1 MTAYND
7 LATETVDLLVIGAG
21 AGGMTAALCASIEG
35 LNVLLCEKT
44 DQVGGALSTSGG
56 TTWIPG
62 NSLGAKVDRQDT
74 VDEGARFLEHTV
86 GERGGLA
93 QRKAFLESGATA
105 IDYLAEHSEV
115 KFEAAKEHPDY
126 LDGPGFA
133 FGGRALSPLAFD
145 GKKLKSNFDRLR
157 PPRDEFM
164 GLGGMM
170 VSRYELGKLL
180 APFKSFDNLKTT
192 IKVVG
197 NYFLDR
203 LSHKRGTRLLMGNA
217 LAGRLF
223 YSLIQRSVPIL
234 FNTSLVELIRE
245 NDIVTGA
252 IIETPQGRKRVLA
265 TSGVVL
271 STGGI
276 SWNYRL
282 RNQYFPASVAHYSLA
297 PRTNTGD
304 GAEAA
309 LKLGAQF
316 NDGGDSPALWMPC
329 STYRRADNKRM
340 YWPHILLDR
349 AKPGLLAVRRDGR
362 RFVNEADSYHDFCI
376 GQLKDG
382 GSHPAYLI
390 CDHEFIIKYG
400 LGFVLPGG
408 KGLGALKK
416 RGYLETGSS
425 VDDLARKLHI
435 DAKALRQTIAD
446 YNLYAE
452 TGDDLEFRRGTTI
465 MNRFN
470 GDAANKPNPCLAPL
484 KTGPF
489 YAVEVEPVDLACSA
503 GIIVDEYSR
512 VTDEDGKPIKGL
524 FACGNDATSI
534 FRGTYPGPGTTLG
547 PALTF
552 AWRIVQF
559 ASGKLKPN

>member
-1 MTAYND
+1 MNTYSD
-7 LATETVDLLVIGAG
+7 LPTEHVDLLVIGAG
-21 AGGMTAALCASIEG
+21 AAGMTTALCASIEG
-35 LNVLLCEKT
+35 LKVLLCEKT

-56 TTWIPG
+56 TTWVPG
-62 NSLGAKVDRQDT
+62 NSLGARVDRQDT
-74 VDEGARFLEHTV
+74 IEEGARFLEHTV
-86 GERGGLA
+86 GDRGGLEM
-93 QRKAFLESGATA
+93 RRAFLQSGATA
-105 IDYLAEHSEV
+105 IDYLAQHSEV

-145 GKKLKSNFDRLR
+145 GKQLKGDFDRVR

-192 IKVVG
+192 LKLVG
-197 NYFLDR
+197 KYYLDR
-203 LSHKRGTRLLMGNA
+203 LNYKRGTRFLMGNA
-217 LAGRLF
+217 LAGRLY
-223 YSLIQRSVPIL
+223 YSLLQRSVPIS
-234 FNTSLVELIRE
+234 FNTNLVELIRE
-245 NDIVTGA
+245 DDVVVGA
-252 IIETPQGRKRVLA
+252 VIDTPDGRKSIRA
-265 TSGVVL
+265 KSGVVL

-276 SWNYRL
+276 SWNLPL
-282 RNQYFPASVAHYSLA
+282 RSKYFPTSVAQYSLA

-304 GAEAA
+304 GADAA
-309 LKLGAQF
+309 LKLGARF

-329 STYRRADNKRM
+329 STYRRADGRQM

-382 GSHPAYLI
+382 GTHPAYLI
-390 CDHEFIIKYG
+390 CDHSFLMKYG

-408 KGLGALKK
+408 KGKRALEKC
-416 RGYLETGSS
+416 GYLESADTIEK
-425 VDDLARKLHI
+425 LATRLQI
-435 DAKALRQTIAD
+435 DITALKETISN
-446 YNLYAE
+446 YNQYAE
-452 TGDDLEFRRGTTI
+452 TGDDLEFHRGTTI

-470 GDAANKPNPCLAPL
+470 GDASNKPNPCLA
-484 KTGPF
+484 KIGNGPF
-489 YAVEVEPVDLACSA
+489 YAVKVEPVDLACSA
-503 GIIVDEYSR
+503 GIEIDEYCR
-512 VTDEDGKPIKGL
+512 VLNENSQPIRGL

-547 PALTF
+547 PHLTF
-552 AWRIVQF
+552 AWRLVQF
-559 ASGKLKPN
+559 VSGKLN